1 MKQLIEDRYI
11 GAKIGDTIGV
21 VDRRGFIAPDGG
33 GGSGIHHI
41 KISFTGTSPSGDVI
55 VEKETEQ

>member
-11 GAKIGDTIGV
+11 GAKVGDTIGV

-33 GGSGIHHI
+33 GGGQQYKFYIN
-41 KISFTGTSPSGDVI
+41 FN
-55 VEKETEQ
+55 TEEFHNNNFEVKKGE

>member
-11 GAKIGDTIGV
+11 GAKVGDTIGV

-33 GGSGIHHI
+33 GGGQQYKFFVEIAGGGLL
-41 KISFTGTSPSGDVI
+41 TGSIEAKKG
-55 VEKETEQ
+55 E